1 MSSSSESRSSE
12 KRTTAYKRSTTV
24 FIVLLV
30 LTVIEFYVGVYFP
43 STILLLLI
51 ALFKG
56 IAVVQYYMHITRLW
70 SQEGG
75 H

>member
-1 MSSSSESRSSE
+1 MSE
-12 KRTTAYKRSTTV
+12 KRAAAYRLSTTV
-24 FIVLLV
+24 FIVLAV
-30 LTVIEFYVGVYFP
+30 LTVLEYYAGLYFP
-43 STILLLLI
+43 STIVLLLL

-56 IAVVQYYMHITRLW
+56 IAVVNYFMHISRLW

>member
-1 MSSSSESRSSE
+1 VESETMSQKSE
-12 KRTTAYKRSTTV
+12 KRTTAYRRSTTV

-30 LTVIEFYVGVYFP
+30 LTVIEFYVGLYFP
-43 STILLLLI
+43 STIILLLL

-56 IAVVQYYMHITRLW
+56 IAVVNYYMHISRLW
-70 SQEGG
+70 SEEGG

>member
-1 MSSSSESRSSE
+1 MSE
-12 KRTTAYKRSTTV
+12 KRNAAYRRSTTV
-24 FIVLLV
+24 FIVLLI
-30 LTVIEFYVGVYFP
+30 LTVIEFYAGLYFP
-43 STILLLLI
+43 STIILLLL

-56 IAVVQYYMHITRLW
+56 IAVVQYYMHISRLW

>member
-1 MSSSSESRSSE
+1 MSE
-12 KRTTAYKRSTTV
+12 KRTAAYRLSTTI

-30 LTVIEFYVGVYFP
+30 LTVIEYYAGLYFP
-43 STILLLLI
+43 STIILLLL
-51 ALFKG
+51 ALFKA
-56 IAVVQYYMHITRLW
+56 IAVVNYYMHISRLW